1 MCFDGKQLSFLGVIL
16 LLLLFVTRR
25 CAVVYDVILLLLLFV
40 TRRCAVVYD
49 VILLLMLLL
58 LLLFVTRR
66 CAVVY
71 DVILL
76 LMLFVTRRSVVS
88 EQRHVVGV
96 FQDASAATSR
106 LVRRHRV
113 HRRRRRPASRR
124 GRIAAASGTEH
135 PAELA
140 RIPAGSTMFPGH
152 ANE

>member
-1 MCFDGKQLSFLGVIL
+1 MCFDGKQLSFLGVILLLML

-49 VILLLMLLL
+49 VILLLLL
-58 LLLFVTRR
+58 
-66 CAVVY
+66 
-71 DVILL
+71 
-76 LMLFVTRRSVVS
+76 LFVTRRSVVS